1 MKYDVTIVGA
11 GPAGSTT
18 AKFLAEKGFKVL
30 LIDKNK
36 FPRDKPCGGGLS
48 SRVLDRFRYVDNWDF
63 IESYGYG
70 GIAFSS
76 SLKYKLEMEEDKP
89 IVAMALR
96 KNFDYKL
103 VKLAV
108 KNGAVL
114 EDGKTVEDTKILKDK
129 VKIFLDDGSSI
140 DSEILVGADG
150 VWSTVAKKMGLRQKN
165 IKIGICVLQEYK
177 LDEETLDRFFGKS
190 RFCYT
195 HTRFQD
201 LDGYGWVF
209 PKKEHL
215 NIGVGE
221 ILTHRG
227 SSTKNNLLK
236 VYEEYI
242 KTLKKDKIIP
252 ENIKVEKCKGGALPV
267 VPLEK
272 TYCDRVILVGDAAGF
287 INPISGEGIYYAMS
301 SGEIAASIISEALE
315 KGKTNEQFLS
325 KYQKAWKKDFG
336 KDLNLLYQTVKK
348 RGINSNEKLF
358 RVASNDKKLSELLIK
373 VVMGQLSLQKYK
385 WKIIRRYL
393 YALIKNKFSQK
404 Q

>member
-18 AKFLAEKGFKVL
+18 AKFLVEKGFKVI

-36 FPRDKPCGGGLS
+36 FPRDKPCGGGLPF
-48 SRVLDRFRYVDNWDF
+48 RILDRFKYVDNWDF

-70 GIAFSS
+70 GIAFSPS
-76 SLKYKLEMEEDKP
+76 MKYKLEMEEDKP
-89 IVAMALR
+89 IAAMALR
-96 KNFDYKL
+96 EKFDYKL

-114 EDGKTVEDTKILKDK
+114 KDGKAVEDIKILKDR
-129 VKIFLDDGSSI
+129 VKIFLDDGSNI
-140 DSEILVGADG
+140 DSEIVVGADG
-150 VWSTVAKKMGLRQKN
+150 VWSTVAKKTGLRQKN
-165 IKIGICVLQEYK
+165 IKMGVCVLQEYK
-177 LDEETLDRFFGKS
+177 LDEETLDKFFGKS
-190 RFCYT
+190 RFCYI
-195 HTRFQD
+195 HNRFQN

-236 VYEEYI
+236 IYEEYI

-252 ENIKVEKCKGGALPV
+252 ENIKIEKFKGGALPV

-301 SGEIAASIISEALE
+301 SGEIAARIISEALE
-315 KGKTNEQFLS
+315 KGEINEQFLS

-336 KDLNLLYQTVKK
+336 KDLNLLYQMVKK

-373 VVMGQLSLQKYK
+373 VVMGQISLQKYK

-393 YALIKNKFSQK
+393 YALIKNKF
-404 Q
+404 

>member
-1 MKYDVTIVGA
+1 MH
-11 GPAGSTT
+11 S
-18 AKFLAEKGFKVL
+18 
-30 LIDKNK
+30 
-36 FPRDKPCGGGLS
+36 
-48 SRVLDRFRYVDNWDF
+48 
-63 IESYGYG
+63 
-70 GIAFSS
+70 
-76 SLKYKLEMEEDKP
+76 
-89 IVAMALR
+89 
-96 KNFDYKL
+96 
-103 VKLAV
+103 
-108 KNGAVL
+108 
-114 EDGKTVEDTKILKDK
+114 
-129 VKIFLDDGSSI
+129 
-140 DSEILVGADG
+140 
-150 VWSTVAKKMGLRQKN
+150 
-165 IKIGICVLQEYK
+165 
-177 LDEETLDRFFGKS
+177 
-190 RFCYT
+190 
-195 HTRFQD
+195 
-201 LDGYGWVF
+201 
-209 PKKEHL
+209 
-215 NIGVGE
+215 
-221 ILTHRG
+221 
-227 SSTKNNLLK
+227 
-236 VYEEYI
+236 
-242 KTLKKDKIIP
+242 
-252 ENIKVEKCKGGALPV
+252 PV